1 VELLK
6 EGQVILF
13 SRGRKL
19 ATRKL
24 EIVFMNKDGKFYPLD
39 EVNSAELA
47 EGLEKISKETA
58 KRLLLQKEQR

>member
-1 VELLK
+1 MEV
-6 EGQVILF
+6 
-13 SRGRKL
+13 
-19 ATRKL
+19 
-24 EIVFMNKDGKFYPLD
+24 VFMDKDGKFCTLD